1 MTEKEVLEFLLKNWG
16 GIAWMA
22 TTVATVIGLIVYN
35 AKIILPG
42 LIKRMDKMEK
52 EIKELKD
59 SNFVTEGDC
68 KERQVKFDTSNSDEH
83 KKIQDQID
91 KVLECVLKGEERRQ
105 RAKIHQISF
114 MTAVKEKLDLKF
126 KVPEVS

>member
-22 TTVATVIGLIVYN
+22 TTVATVMGLIVYN